1 MEGSQYDQHT
11 FKLSPK
17 LYEEAGRHNLSTLR
31 GPSDKP
37 DSRVLKHWQVIQR
50 GPAQANELQ

>member
-1 MEGSQYDQHT
+1 MEGSQNDQHT

-31 GPSDKP
+31 GPSDKLRQMNYNNQ
-37 DSRVLKHWQVIQR
+37 DVMK
-50 GPAQANELQ
+50 